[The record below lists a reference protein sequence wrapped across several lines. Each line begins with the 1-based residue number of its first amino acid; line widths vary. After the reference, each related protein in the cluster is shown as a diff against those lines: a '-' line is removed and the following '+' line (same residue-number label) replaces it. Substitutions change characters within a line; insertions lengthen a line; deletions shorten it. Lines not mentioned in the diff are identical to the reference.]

1 MHPASS
7 IVQPAA
13 APGAARGAVEGQR
26 RPPCYGAPVRRLP
39 MSSEPPT
46 RTQRAATRHPF
57 VRTAQERQLQSQR
70 APAGS
75 SARPAA
81 RRADRA
87 AQTSLCAVRRGQ
99 KVSNAG
105 LERLANAR
113 LTGRS
118 LGSGRLGAVRRPR
131 AAQAEIWEPSRRS
144 MLWLA
149 RVRAVVDAWR
159 RLPYGVNSGSKHTCA
174 ECSTKCW
181 ERPSTMCMEVRTLT
195 RWGTWSA
202 FDSSPESLY
211 PTKPKSG
218 RADMLPAAL
227 P

>member
-1 MHPASS
+1 MFVTSSHASSS

-26 RPPCYGAPVRRLP
+26 WPPCYGARVRRLS
-39 MSSEPPT
+39 MSSALPM

-87 AQTSLCAVRRGQ
+87 AQTSLCAVRLGQ
-99 KVSNAG
+99 KVSVTG
-105 LERLANAR
+105 LERLTNAR
-113 LTGRS
+113 LTGKS
-118 LGSGRLGAVRRPR
+118 LGSGRLAAVRRPR

-144 MLWLA
+144 MMRLA
-149 RVRAVVDAWR
+149 RMLAVVEAWR
-159 RLPYGVNSGSKHTCA
+159 RLPWG
-174 ECSTKCW
+174 
-181 ERPSTMCMEVRTLT
+181 PSLAVCLVSRTT
-195 RWGTWSA
+195 SA
-202 FDSSPESLY
+202 K
-211 PTKPKSG
+211 PTSWTG
-218 RADMLPAAL
+218 E
-227 P
+227 

>member
-1 MHPASS
+1 MFVTSSHASSS

-81 RRADRA
+81 RCAAGRPRRSDVVVRGQARPEGVRCRSRA
-87 AQTSLCAVRRGQ
+87 AGQRAADGKKFGFWAPCRREAA
-99 KVSNAG
+99 SCCPSRN
-105 LERLANAR
+105 
-113 LTGRS
+113 
-118 LGSGRLGAVRRPR
+118 LGAITEIDDAAGAHACGGRGLASPSMR
-131 AAQAEIWEPSRRS
+131 AISS
-144 MLWLA
+144 GMLDIKDGVCKNDELHG
-149 RVRAVVDAWR
+149 RVDGVRAR
-159 RLPYGVNSGSKHTCA
+159 EQQRS
-174 ECSTKCW
+174 
-181 ERPSTMCMEVRTLT
+181 ERGCMHGGKT
-195 RWGTWSA
+195 
-202 FDSSPESLY
+202 Y
-211 PTKPKSG
+211 
-218 RADMLPAAL
+218 AL
-227 P
+227 AS

>member
-1 MHPASS
+1 MFVTSSHASSS

-87 AQTSLCAVRRGQ
+87 AQTSFCAVRRGQ
-99 KVSNAG
+99 KVSGAG
-105 LERLANAR
+105 LERLTNAR

-118 LGSGRLGAVRRPR
+118 LGSGRLIPVRRPR
-131 AAQAEIWEPSRRS
+131 AAQAEIWEPPRRS
-144 MLWLA
+144 MMWLA
-149 RVRAVVDAWR
+149 RLLVVVEAWR
-159 RLPYGVNSGSKHTCA
+159 RLP
-174 ECSTKCW
+174 
-181 ERPSTMCMEVRTLT
+181 
-195 RWGTWSA
+195 
-202 FDSSPESLY
+202 
-211 PTKPKSG
+211 
-218 RADMLPAAL
+218 
-227 P
+227 

>member
-1 MHPASS
+1 MFVTSSHASSS

-26 RPPCYGAPVRRLP
+26 RPPCCGARVRRLP
-39 MSSEPPT
+39 MSSEPPM

-99 KVSNAG
+99 KVSGAG
-105 LERLANAR
+105 LERLTNAR

-118 LGSGRLGAVRRPR
+118 LGSGRLAAVRRPR

-144 MLWLA
+144 MMWLA
-149 RVRAVVDAWR
+149 RSSAVVEAWR
-159 RLPYGVNSGSKHTCA
+159 RLPYG
-174 ECSTKCW
+174 
-181 ERPSTMCMEVRTLT
+181 PSPAVCLMSRATF
-195 RWGTWSA
+195 A
-202 FDSSPESLY
+202 K
-211 PTKPKSG
+211 PTSQTG
-218 RADMLPAAL
+218 E
-227 P
+227 

>member
-1 MHPASS
+1 MFVTSSHASSS

-26 RPPCYGAPVRRLP
+26 RPPCCGARVRRLP
-39 MSSEPPT
+39 MSSEPPM

-75 SARPAA
+75 SARPAPR

-87 AQTSLCAVRRGQ
+87 AQTSLCAVRLGQ
-99 KVSNAG
+99 KVSVAG
-105 LERLANAR
+105 LERLTNAR

-118 LGSGRLGAVRRPR
+118 LGSGRLAAVRRPR

-144 MLWLA
+144 MMWLA
-149 RVRAVVDAWR
+149 RSSAVVEAWR
-159 RLPYGVNSGSKHTCA
+159 RLP
-174 ECSTKCW
+174 
-181 ERPSTMCMEVRTLT
+181 
-195 RWGTWSA
+195 
-202 FDSSPESLY
+202 
-211 PTKPKSG
+211 
-218 RADMLPAAL
+218 
-227 P
+227 

>member
-1 MHPASS
+1 MFDTSSHASSS

-26 RPPCYGAPVRRLP
+26 WPPCYGARVRRLP

-75 SARPAA
+75 SARPAP
-81 RRADRA
+81 RRANRA
-87 AQTSLCAVRRGQ
+87 AQTSLCAVRLGQ
-99 KVSNAG
+99 KVSGVG
-105 LERLANAR
+105 LERLTNAR

-131 AAQAEIWEPSRRS
+131 AAQAEIWEPPRRS
-144 MLWLA
+144 MARLA
-149 RVRAVVDAWR
+149 RLLAVVEAWR
-159 RLPYGVNSGSKHTCA
+159 RLP
-174 ECSTKCW
+174 
-181 ERPSTMCMEVRTLT
+181 
-195 RWGTWSA
+195 
-202 FDSSPESLY
+202 
-211 PTKPKSG
+211 
-218 RADMLPAAL
+218 
-227 P
+227 